1 MADHHFP
8 RIHRSR
14 ALGRTSAFLGLAGLL
29 CGGIPPV
36 AAQDD
41 PTPTTVIQ
49 PANVRMDFAQVMRVR
64 PIYQT
69 LRATAMEE
77 RCPEG
82 SEPNGLSRIVDK
94 VKDAL
99 DRDET
104 QKASPGCR
112 LVPVEREY
120 RRPIAYDVDY
130 VYRGMKYRSRL
141 PYDPG
146 NRLRVR
152 VSVVPH
158 VPPLQDR

>member
-1 MADHHFP
+1 V
-8 RIHRSR
+8 R
-14 ALGRTSAFLGLAGLL
+14 
-29 CGGIPPV
+29 
-36 AAQDD
+36 AQDE

-49 PANVRMDFAQVMRVR
+49 PENVRMDIAQVMRVR

-69 LRATAMEE
+69 LRATQMEQ

-82 SEPNGLSRIVDK
+82 REPKAITRIVGA

-99 DRDET
+99 GGDEP
-104 QKASPGCR
+104 QQAAPGCE
-112 LVPVEREY
+112 LVPVEREF

-152 VSVVPH
+152 VSVMPH
-158 VPPLQDR
+158 VPPLQER

>member
-1 MADHHFP
+1 MLDSFFP
-8 RIHRSR
+8 GLRSGRSR
-14 ALGRTSAFLGLAGLL
+14 ARAAFGMAVVL
-29 CGGIPPV
+29 CGGALPA
-36 AAQDD
+36 AAQDE

-82 SEPNGLSRIVDK
+82 NTSHGLSRIVDK

-104 QKASPGCR
+104 REASPGCR
-112 LVPVEREY
+112 MVPVEREY

-158 VPPLQDR
+158 VPLLQDR

>member
-1 MADHHFP
+1 M
-8 RIHRSR
+8 
-14 ALGRTSAFLGLAGLL
+14 LLA
-29 CGGIPPV
+29 V
-36 AAQDD
+36 AALPAAAQE
-41 PTPTTVIQ
+41 TVL
-49 PANVRMDFAQVMRVR
+49 PKHNVRTGWAQVLRVD
-64 PIYQT
+64 PVYQT

-77 RCPEG
+77 HCPEG

-104 QKASPGCR
+104 QEASPGCR

-146 NRLRVR
+146 NRLRVQ
-152 VSVVPH
+152 VSILPVPAESGKR
-158 VPPLQDR
+158 D

>member
-1 MADHHFP
+1 MVDARF
-8 RIHRSR
+8 HRSR
-14 ALGRTSAFLGLAGLL
+14 QAFSRARVAFGVVALL
-29 CGGIPPV
+29 CGGGMP
-36 AAQDD
+36 ALDQDD

-82 SEPNGLSRIVDK
+82 STPHGLSRIVDK

-99 DRDET
+99 DRDGNA
-104 QKASPGCR
+104 KASPGCR
-112 LVPVEREY
+112 MVPVDREY

-152 VSVVPH
+152 VSVMPH

>member
-1 MADHHFP
+1 MSDSRSHRCRP
-8 RIHRSR
+8 RSR
-14 ALGRTSAFLGLAGLL
+14 ATAALGLASLL
-29 CGGIPPV
+29 CTGIAPV
-36 AAQDD
+36 AAQDE

-69 LRATAMEE
+69 LRATSMEQ

-82 SEPNGLSRIVDK
+82 KEPQGLSRIVGA
-94 VKDAL
+94 VKGAL
-99 DRDET
+99 TRDE
-104 QKASPGCR
+104 AEEAAPGCR
-112 LVPVEREY
+112 MVPVEREY

-152 VSVVPH
+152 VSVMPH